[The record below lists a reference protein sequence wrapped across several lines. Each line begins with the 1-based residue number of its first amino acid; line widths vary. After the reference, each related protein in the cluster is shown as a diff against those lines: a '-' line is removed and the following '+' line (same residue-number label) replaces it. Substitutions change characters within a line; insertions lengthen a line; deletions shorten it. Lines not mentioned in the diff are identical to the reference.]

1 MLGPNQ
7 SDSTFAIAALIV
19 QHLISRILESA
30 KLKRIAYVKP
40 LLFWYAFLIRAFS
53 PCFRMLDCSSGKVE
67 AGMLATAR
75 CDTASGHNVI

>member
-19 QHLISRILESA
+19 QHLVSRILKTA
-30 KLKRIAYVKP
+30 KLNRIAYVKP
-40 LLFWYAFLIRAFS
+40 LLLWYAFLIRAFS
-53 PCFRMLDCSSGKVE
+53 PCFRILDCSSGKVE
-67 AGMLATAR
+67 AGMLAAAR